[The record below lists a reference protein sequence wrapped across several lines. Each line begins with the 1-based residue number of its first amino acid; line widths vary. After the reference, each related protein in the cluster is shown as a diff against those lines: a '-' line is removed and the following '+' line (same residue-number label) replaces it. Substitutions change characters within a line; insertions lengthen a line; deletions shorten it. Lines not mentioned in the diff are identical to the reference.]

1 MKKFLACCEASKK
14 ILNIAHMAANLPVNI
29 LIIGQKGVG
38 KTLLAQQISPETP
51 ILDAKQLENSII
63 NSTANIKQYDELIIT
78 NLEAVL
84 NKKEFF
90 QNLTGIKIIATSKY
104 MPSEIETQ
112 FAIKID
118 VPPLSERKEDLD
130 ELISLYLKQAKEIY
144 DIDISIKD
152 IDIDLSSNGVS
163 LKKSIYKNTM
173 LKSLNDEDMQESLEY
188 FLLQKLK
195 NNKDYKELLKIF
207 EVPLLKAAKVQY
219 KSQLQMATN
228 LKINRITLRKK
239 LDQYFGTN

>member
-1 MKKFLACCEASKK
+1 
-14 ILNIAHMAANLPVNI
+14 
-29 LIIGQKGVG
+29 
-38 KTLLAQQISPETP
+38 
-51 ILDAKQLENSII
+51 
-63 NSTANIKQYDELIIT
+63 
-78 NLEAVL
+78 
-84 NKKEFF
+84 
-90 QNLTGIKIIATSKY
+90 
-104 MPSEIETQ
+104 
-112 FAIKID
+112 
-118 VPPLSERKEDLD
+118 
-130 ELISLYLKQAKEIY
+130 
-144 DIDISIKD
+144 
-152 IDIDLSSNGVS
+152 
-163 LKKSIYKNTM
+163 M